1 MLPPGLTL
9 YPIRP
14 REEDIPLLKTF
25 YHDLILAT
33 FGDDMDLMDSF
44 ETWVESL
51 MDPSPGYVFHADLVL
66 DEKGKIAGGLM
77 YEFYPRSLCGLLS
90 YVVVIE
96 EYRGKGIANY
106 LIQEGKRFLNEDAKA
121 YTKNPDA
128 EIRGIFLETHFP
140 PLSHV
145 PHDKSLF
152 PSSPPHDHESLD
164 VWAKRMVLF
173 NRLGFSLLEIPYL
186 QPPLGPDKDPSFDLI
201 LLASLPPDRTEIS
214 AAIVSEWLVE
224 FNEFVD
230 NEGKVSVH
238 YQRLIAMTQ
247 QLAHVSVLNVP
258 TFLDIICEKKE
269 VRPWMRDLIAWKAEY
284 FPHDH

>member
-1 MLPPGLTL
+1 
-9 YPIRP
+9 
-14 REEDIPLLKTF
+14 
-25 YHDLILAT
+25 
-33 FGDDMDLMDSF
+33 MDLMDSF

-66 DEKGKIAGGLM
+66 DGSGRIVGGLM
-77 YEFYPRSLCGLLS
+77 YEFYPRSLSGLLS

-106 LIQEGKRFLNEDAKA
+106 LIQEGKKFLNEDAKA
-121 YTKNPDA
+121 WTKDPNA

-145 PHDKSLF
+145 PHDPSLF
-152 PSSPPHDHESLD
+152 PTPPHDHEPLD

-201 LLASLPPDRTEIS
+201 LLASLPRDATTFSPS
-214 AAIVSEWLVE
+214 VVSEWLVE
-224 FNEFVD
+224 LNELVG

-238 YQRLIAMTQ
+238 YQRLIAQTRA
-247 QLAHVSVLNVP
+247 LENVSVVTVP
-258 TFLDIICEKKE
+258 QFLDIICEKKE
-269 VRPWMRDLIAWKAEY
+269 VRPWMRELIGWKAEY
-284 FPHDH
+284 FPNGH

>member
-1 MLPPGLTL
+1 MLPEGLTL

-14 REEDIPLLKTF
+14 REEDLPLLKTF

-51 MDPSPGYVFHADLVL
+51 MEPSEGYVFHADLVL
-66 DEKGKIAGGLM
+66 DANKRIVGGLM

-96 EYRGKGIANY
+96 EYRGKGIANF
-106 LIQEGKRFLNEDAKA
+106 LIQEGKKFLNEDAKTL
-121 YTKNPDA
+121 TKNPNA

-140 PLSHV
+140 PLSHI
-145 PHDKSLF
+145 PHDPSIF
-152 PSSPPHDHESLD
+152 PTPHHDHESLD

-186 QPPLGPDKDPSFDLI
+186 QPPLGLDKDPSFDLI
-201 LLASLPPDRTEIS
+201 LLASLPSDCTEFS
-214 AAIVSEWLVE
+214 SSIVSEWLVE
-224 FNEFVD
+224 FNELVG
-230 NEGKVSVH
+230 NEGKFSEH

-247 QLAHVSVLNVP
+247 KLPHVGVLNVP
-258 TFLDIICEKKE
+258 TFLNIICEKKE
-269 VRPWMRDLIAWKAEY
+269 VRSWMKDLITWKAEY
-284 FPHDH
+284 FPHEH